1 MELVDEALA
10 RSDKKMATWKLLH
23 EAYNSG
29 QIAPELRS
37 LKGRRSERA
46 LRAWHKEWRETKDMY
61 TSVHGNSSAKR
72 GRKVTQF
79 EQDFLLAIL
88 LHENKVSIGGAITHL
103 KDEARIKGLD
113 SPSSESTL
121 RRWVNDW
128 KDANGAAWGLARRGE
143 KFVKEHFIKSI
154 QRDDSTLEVG
164 DVLVADGHV
173 ISSDI
178 ISPETGKPCRMTLI
192 MFYDWASRYP
202 VGASLALT
210 ESRIHILTALRAAIL
225 QLGFT
230 PRYIYFDNGKAF
242 KSKLF
247 HNPEDHDLS
256 KELVGILPRLGI
268 ASTFAKAY
276 NARTKII
283 ERFFKT
289 MQDQWERFVSSF
301 RGGSIADKPAS
312 LQRNER
318 WMQKLY
324 QGKSLEYQEAMDMI
338 HQWVRHYYG
347 GRVHSSLKGKT
358 PWEVFSAREIPA
370 DRLINERELDFLMLA
385 AERKHV
391 RNEGI
396 WLNKM
401 RYYDEALIDWVGRP
415 VIIRYDYAD
424 ARSILVYDT
433 ESRYICQALQ
443 RESQHA
449 FAHLSDDPVDM
460 EKVIK
465 ENREIQR
472 TLARIKRD
480 TKKLVTRS
488 KKSVDAAIAQMGKPG
503 KQNPR
508 TENPLFR
515 KDVVITPPTPKYDV
529 HKDIERMEGLVAQAK
544 AEDEIAA
551 SKGADTDEG
560 VAAAVGFDELLE
572 LTGIHGGKRR

>member
-1 MELVDEALA
+1 MGAP
-10 RSDKKMATWKLLH
+10 LLRWRVH
-23 EAYNSG
+23 A
-29 QIAPELRS
+29 A
-37 LKGRRSERA
+37 KGNT
-46 LRAWHKEWRETKDMY
+46 LG
-61 TSVHGNSSAKR
+61 SV
-72 GRKVTQF
+72 F
-79 EQDFLLAIL
+79 
-88 LHENKVSIGGAITHL
+88 
-103 KDEARIKGLD
+103 
-113 SPSSESTL
+113 
-121 RRWVNDW
+121 
-128 KDANGAAWGLARRGE
+128 GE
-143 KFVKEHFIKSI
+143 K
-154 QRDDSTLEVG
+154 
-164 DVLVADGHV
+164 
-173 ISSDI
+173 
-178 ISPETGKPCRMTLI
+178 
-192 MFYDWASRYP
+192 
-202 VGASLALT
+202 
-210 ESRIHILTALRAAIL
+210 
-225 QLGFT
+225 
-230 PRYIYFDNGKAF
+230 
-242 KSKLF
+242 
-247 HNPEDHDLS
+247 
-256 KELVGILPRLGI
+256 
-268 ASTFAKAY
+268 
-276 NARTKII
+276 
-283 ERFFKT
+283 
-289 MQDQWERFVSSF
+289 
-301 RGGSIADKPAS
+301 
-312 LQRNER
+312 
-318 WMQKLY
+318 
-324 QGKSLEYQEAMDMI
+324 
-338 HQWVRHYYG
+338 
-347 GRVHSSLKGKT
+347 
-358 PWEVFSAREIPA
+358 IPA

-433 ESRYICQALQ
+433 DSRYICQALQ